1 MDSLGIHQCLKPDIC
16 DLAYLLPFAADV
28 LKENRDIVIASP
40 VAIAPGARAEQHHAL
55 NASAV
60 MDPQSIAKS
69 DNARIYHFRSSHGDI
84 LSHAWIRLPS

>member
-1 MDSLGIHQCLKPDIC
+1 
-16 DLAYLLPFAADV
+16 
-28 LKENRDIVIASP
+28 